1 MPARPPRLK
10 QRRDFQR
17 VAGKGQRAARPG
29 LVLQALPVAGT
40 ELRIGFT
47 ATKKIG
53 NAVVRNRTK
62 RRLREAARLLLG
74 SGQAQGFDLVL
85 IGREAT
91 AKRPWQTLLGD
102 LRGVLKQAG
111 VLESGEPGRA
121 AEPPEAANAAR
132 AQTASNPEIAS
143 DMRAS
148 QGGGAAVRRLRAC

>member
-29 LVLQALPVAGT
+29 LVLQALPVQGQG
-40 ELRIGFT
+40 LRVGFT

-74 SGQAQGFDLVL
+74 DGRVAGFDLVL

-91 AKRPWQTLLGD
+91 AEREFRTLLGD
-102 LRGVLKQAG
+102 LRGALKQAG
-111 VLESGEPGRA
+111 VT
-121 AEPPEAANAAR
+121 AEARTPEAV
-132 AQTASNPEIAS
+132 P
-143 DMRAS
+143 
-148 QGGGAAVRRLRAC
+148 